1 MERSYDIGDCF
12 FKEEKILTIKRVN
25 KSDIFCKAI
34 YKSKEG
40 HSYLLSDVGWISKE
54 SLHDYQKLDSDA
66 YSKIEKLIKISGT
79 STLLNLWS

>member
-66 YSKIEKLIKISGT
+66 YSKIEKLIKMMK
-79 STLLNLWS
+79 LY